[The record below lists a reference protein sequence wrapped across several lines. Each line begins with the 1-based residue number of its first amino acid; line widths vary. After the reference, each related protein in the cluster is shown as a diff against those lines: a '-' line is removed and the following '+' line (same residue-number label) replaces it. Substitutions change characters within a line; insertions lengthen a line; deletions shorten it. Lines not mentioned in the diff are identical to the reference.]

1 MKTIHDIRRS
11 NARKLRDGVGGNSS
25 FATMIDREPTQ
36 TSRFMGDGATK
47 NIGDSMARHI
57 EKMFRPACRMARS
70 RTPDNEHHK
79 KPDVSIT
86 NKQITL
92 VPVISWVQAGAWKE
106 VGYSEV
112 DLSTAETY
120 PCPVPC
126 GEMTYILRVI
136 GDSMIDEYR
145 PRHDFVDP
153 EVPACHGDDVIALMH
168 DTGETTFKRLIEDGT
183 QRYLKALN
191 PNWPEPYIKINGN
204 CSIIGTVIFSGKP
217 RRYKIKA

>member
-1 MKTIHDIRRS
+1 
-11 NARKLRDGVGGNSS
+11 
-25 FATMIDREPTQ
+25 
-36 TSRFMGDGATK
+36 
-47 NIGDSMARHI
+47 
-57 EKMFRPACRMARS
+57 
-70 RTPDNEHHK
+70 
-79 KPDVSIT
+79 
-86 NKQITL
+86 
-92 VPVISWVQAGAWKE
+92 
-106 VGYSEV
+106 
-112 DLSTAETY
+112 

-145 PRHDFVDP
+145 PGDMIFVDP

-217 RRYKIKA
+217 RRYTIKA

>member
-1 MKTIHDIRRS
+1 
-11 NARKLRDGVGGNSS
+11 
-25 FATMIDREPTQ
+25 
-36 TSRFMGDGATK
+36 
-47 NIGDSMARHI
+47 
-57 EKMFRPACRMARS
+57 MFRPACRMARS

-145 PRHDFVDP
+145 PGDMIFVDP

-168 DTGETTFKRLIEDGT
+168 DTGETTFKG
-183 QRYLKALN
+183 
-191 PNWPEPYIKINGN
+191 
-204 CSIIGTVIFSGKP
+204 
-217 RRYKIKA
+217 

>member
-1 MKTIHDIRRS
+1 MVLLKISVTAWHDTS
-11 NARKLRDGVGGNSS
+11 KNVSTCLSDGSIKN
-25 FATMIDREPTQ
+25 TRQ
-36 TSRFMGDGATK
+36 RTSQ
-47 NIGDSMARHI
+47 
-57 EKMFRPACRMARS
+57 
-70 RTPDNEHHK
+70 K

-145 PRHDFVDP
+145 PGDMIFVDP